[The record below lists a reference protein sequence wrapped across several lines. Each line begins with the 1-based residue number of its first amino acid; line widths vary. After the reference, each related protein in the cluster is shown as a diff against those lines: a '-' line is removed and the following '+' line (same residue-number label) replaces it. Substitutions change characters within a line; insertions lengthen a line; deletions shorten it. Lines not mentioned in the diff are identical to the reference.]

1 MAEPRDRGHAEHPSA
16 PHEHGHSLYEPGEF
30 LDAPA
35 SETIPEREVSLAR
48 RFLNLRTIGSIVFGV
63 ALLVLLF
70 VFVLGV
76 DWGRT
81 WSQIVHANLGLLL
94 VALAM
99 YYLTFPLRGFRW
111 AFILRR
117 TGTPIRL
124 VPATEILFLS
134 WFVNCLV
141 PAKLGDLYR
150 AYLLKGTYGASASR
164 TVGTIFIERIAD
176 IIVIFG
182 LALAAGY
189 WSFRGRQRPEVD
201 ALFIAGFVVAVA
213 LVIFVLALRFAGG
226 HLTRFLPSRLA
237 DLYERFHEGST
248 GALTPASVPVIVV
261 VTSAI
266 WLLEGL
272 RLYFVIHALNLPLAH
287 LGISASVFV
296 ALAAAALALTAGPAA
311 ADDFCVGGPGCEFQA
326 IQPALDA
333 AQANPGHDRVLI
345 GPGAWA
351 GSTVA
356 TGDVEIRGS
365 GPATTIDGLVLGA
378 GTTLTQDAPAGELTL
393 SRVKQFSI
401 PGWER
406 PVKKK

>member
-1 MAEPRDRGHAEHPSA
+1 MDDPRDRESESLTSEPRPRLGHHPEHPTS

-35 SETIPEREVSLAR
+35 SEPIPEREVSLAR
-48 RFLNLRTIGSIVFGV
+48 RFLNVRTIGSIVFGL
-63 ALLVLLF
+63 ALLLLLF

-81 WSQIVHANLGLLL
+81 WSQILHADARLLL
-94 VALAM
+94 AALAV

-117 TGTPIRL
+117 TGSPIRV

-164 TVGTIFIERIAD
+164 TVGTIFIERISD

-182 LALAAGY
+182 LALAAGF

-201 ALFIAGFVVAVA
+201 ALFIAGFAVAVA
-213 LVIFVLALRFAGG
+213 LVGFVIALRFAGR

-248 GALTPASVPVIVV
+248 GALTARSVPVILVV
-261 VTSAI
+261 SAAI

-272 RLYFVIHALNLPLAH
+272 RVYFVIHALNLPDVH
-287 LGISASVFV
+287 LGISASIFV
-296 ALAAAALALTAGPAA
+296 ALAAALLTAIPLTPAGVGFVEAGIIGALLIYGVPHDPAVAVALT
-311 ADDFCVGGPGCEFQA
+311 
-326 IQPALDA
+326 
-333 AQANPGHDRVLI
+333 DRVI
-345 GPGAWA
+345 
-351 GSTVA
+351 SIVTVIILGGILYA
-356 TGDVEIRGS
+356 FSGMVRRAHGTQNGTPKVARRDHAVSRAPSGHTG
-365 GPATTIDGLVLGA
+365 
-378 GTTLTQDAPAGELTL
+378 
-393 SRVKQFSI
+393 
-401 PGWER
+401 R
-406 PVKKK
+406 P